1 VFRGRILTLVHLAGN
16 LLAARFA
23 GAHRLSL
30 RLADQFAVSHRWNY
44 AARGVRA
51 AHFDFH
57 VASALA
63 AWTALHLKILTFTGA
78 FSL

>member
-1 VFRGRILTLVHLAGN
+1 VFRGRILTVVYLAGN

-30 RLADQFAVSHRWNY
+30 RLADQFAVSYRWNY

-51 AHFDFH
+51 AYFDFH
-57 VASALA
+57 VAGALA
-63 AWTALHLKILTFTGA
+63 ARTALHLKILAFTGR
-78 FSL
+78 L

>member
-1 VFRGRILTLVHLAGN
+1 MFRGRILTLVHLAGN

-57 VASALA
+57 VAGALA
-63 AWTALHLKILTFTGA
+63 AWTAFHLKILTFTGR
-78 FSL
+78 L